1 MPQPLTASLLIILL
15 AVALANWR
23 ILFPGLQWKNNGTV
37 IDIVDGDTI
46 KVDMGGKI
54 ETVRYIGVNTPEKGQ
69 PGYRRAVEENR
80 KLVGWKSVRLETD
93 KQKRDRYGR
102 LLCYVWAGHRFV
114 NRELVKRRVARV
126 MKIEPNVKR
135 IKEIER

>member
-1 MPQPLTASLLIILL
+1 MPQPLTASLFIILA
-15 AVALANWR
+15 AVAIANWR
-23 ILFPGLQWKNNGTV
+23 ILFRGLQGKNTGTV
-37 IDIVDGDTI
+37 TAIVDGDTI
-46 KVDMGGKI
+46 KVDIGGKT

-93 KQKRDRYGR
+93 KQERDKYGR
-102 LLCYVWAGHRFV
+102 LLCYVWAGRRFV
-114 NRELVKRRVARV
+114 NRELVKRRVAKV
-126 MKIEPNVKR
+126 MTVEPNVKR

>member
-1 MPQPLTASLLIILL
+1 MPQPLTASLLIILT
-15 AVALANWR
+15 AATLANWR
-23 ILFPGLQWKNNGTV
+23 ILFPGLQGKNTGTV
-37 IDIVDGDTI
+37 TAIVDGDTI
-46 KVDMGGKI
+46 KVDVGGKV
-54 ETVRYIGVNTPEKGQ
+54 ETVRYIGINTPEKGQ
-69 PGYRRAVEENR
+69 PGYRQAVEENR
-80 KLVGWKSVRLETD
+80 KLVGWKAVRLETD

-114 NRELVKRRVARV
+114 NRELVKRRVAKV